1 MVFEE
6 RDLRRI
12 SAIGLVVL
20 LGVLVILLIKPVFLM
35 VMGGLIL
42 AYLFN
47 PVNKFVLRFVKE
59 KNTSAAIV
67 TLFSAALILIP
78 LWFIMPMMIEQLF
91 QIIKSSQEF
100 NLQAFLHTVLPNSS
114 EQVISQL
121 SITIGSGI
129 SKITSSLLSS
139 IVDSLLNIPDILMG
153 ALIVGFVFFFTLR
166 DSQQLKEFV
175 SAVLPLNRTQQ
186 TILAKQFIDMTDSLI
201 YGTIILGVLQGIFAG
216 IGFLIFGIP
225 NALTLTIFAIFL
237 GVLPIFGPILL
248 WVPIAVVMLASGSYT
263 VGIGYIIY
271 NLIFTSGMESLLRPY
286 IISQKTDLPQ
296 VMVLIGMVGG
306 IFLFGAFGLLIGPL
320 ILAYFL
326 TLLKAYREKSL
337 ASIFSE

>member
-12 SAIGLVVL
+12 SAIALVLL

-47 PVNKFVLRFVKE
+47 PVNRLVGKIVKE

-67 TLFSAALILIP
+67 TMLSAAIILVP
-78 LWFIMPMMIEQLF
+78 LWFVFPIIIEQLF

-100 NLQAFLHTVLPNSS
+100 NLQAFLHTLLPTAS
-114 EQVISQL
+114 EQVLSQL

-139 IVDSLLNIPDILMG
+139 LVDSMLNIPDMLMG
-153 ALIVGFVFFFTLR
+153 MLIIGFVFFFTLR
-166 DSQQLKEFV
+166 DSEQLKEFV
-175 SAVLPLNRTQQ
+175 SGILPLNKVQQ
-186 TILAKQFIDMTDSLI
+186 TILAKQFTDMTDSLI

-216 IGFLIFGIP
+216 IGFLLFDIP
-225 NALTLTIFAIFL
+225 NALTLTIFAIIL
-237 GVLPIFGPILL
+237 GVLPIFGPIML
-248 WVPIAVVMLASGSYT
+248 WVPIAIVMLASGNYT
-263 VGIGYIIY
+263 LGIGYAIY
-271 NLIFTSGMESLLRPY
+271 NSIFTSGMETVLRPY

-296 VMVLIGMVGG
+296 VMVLIGMIGG
-306 IFLFGAFGLLIGPL
+306 IFVFGVFGLLIGPL

>member
-12 SAIGLVVL
+12 SAIALVLL

-47 PVNKFVLRFVKE
+47 PVNRLVGKIVKE

-67 TLFSAALILIP
+67 TMLSAAIILVP
-78 LWFIMPMMIEQLF
+78 LWFVFPIIIEQLF

-100 NLQAFLHTVLPNSS
+100 NLQAFLHTLLPTAS
-114 EQVISQL
+114 EQVLSQL

-139 IVDSLLNIPDILMG
+139 LVDSMLNIPDMLMG
-153 ALIVGFVFFFTLR
+153 MLIIGFVFFFTLR
-166 DSQQLKEFV
+166 DSEQLKEFV
-175 SAVLPLNRTQQ
+175 SGILPLNKAQQ
-186 TILAKQFIDMTDSLI
+186 TILAKQFTDMTDSLI

-216 IGFLIFGIP
+216 IGFLLFDIP
-225 NALTLTIFAIFL
+225 NALTLTIFAIIL
-237 GVLPIFGPILL
+237 GVLPIFGPIML
-248 WVPIAVVMLASGSYT
+248 WVPIAIVMLASGNYT
-263 VGIGYIIY
+263 LGIGYAIY
-271 NLIFTSGMESLLRPY
+271 NSIFTSGMETVLRPY

-296 VMVLIGMVGG
+296 VMVLIGMIGG
-306 IFLFGAFGLLIGPL
+306 IFVFGVFGLLIGPL

>member
-12 SAIGLVVL
+12 SAIALVLL
-20 LGVLVILLIKPVFLM
+20 LGVLVVLLIKPVFLM

-47 PVNKFVLRFVKE
+47 PVNRFVRRFIKE

-67 TLFSAALILIP
+67 TLLSAAIILVP
-78 LWFIMPMMIEQLF
+78 LWFVFPIIIEQLF
-91 QIIKSSQEF
+91 EIIKTSQNF
-100 NLQAFLHTVLPNSS
+100 NIQAFLHTLLPTAS
-114 EQVISQL
+114 EQVLSQL

-139 IVDSLLNIPDILMG
+139 LVDSMLNIPDILMG
-153 ALIVGFVFFFTLR
+153 MLIVGFVFFFTLR
-166 DSQQLKEFV
+166 DSEQLKEFV
-175 SAVLPLNRTQQ
+175 SGVLPLNKVQQ
-186 TILAKQFIDMTDSLI
+186 TILAKQFTDMTDSLI
-201 YGTIILGVLQGIFAG
+201 YGTIILGILQGIFAG
-216 IGFLIFGIP
+216 IGFLLFGIP
-225 NALTLTIFAIFL
+225 NALTLTIFAILL

-248 WVPIAVVMLASGSYT
+248 WVPIAVVMIASGSYT
-263 VGIGYIIY
+263 IGIGYAIY
-271 NLIFTSGMESLLRPY
+271 NLIFTSGMETVLRPY
-286 IISQKTDLPQ
+286 IIAQKTDLPQ

-306 IFLFGAFGLLIGPL
+306 IFVFGVFGLLIGPL